1 MADMKEEIEEWRK
14 NRAEELMKDMSYP
27 EEPVKITD
35 EDFDQFVNK
44 YDRVLVDLWAD
55 WCAPCKQLEPILK
68 QLAGDVEA
76 AIGKLNVDEN
86 REVPSK
92 FGVTAIPTMLIF
104 KDGEPVDRLQGLM
117 PGDQLRAAL
126 ERA

>member
-1 MADMKEEIEEWRK
+1 MKEEIEEWRK

-92 FGVTAIPTMLIF
+92 FGVMAIPTMLIF